1 MLYMYPKSVLF
12 TSSQKEINL
21 IIHGQG
27 VFIFENTDNTQVC
40 SFRILNS
47 DKSDGFIVNFL
58 STGIRIDR
66 VGMDAPLIDKDNN
79 TGLNDNKGCYYWISL
94 DSQNQRIIC
103 GVGEARME
111 TKTYI
116 YEFTTQVDA
125 SGGSRGQ
132 GPRNKLF
139 LESLVTI
146 NISNESTA
154 LVPMKLLRDPIT
166 SNVPLI
172 VKNTHEL
179 NMIHIASNKYL
190 PNANLSLVSQIL
202 YNCISGKNFVL
213 NDTDFPEFSQA
224 IEHSIKTEGCWCNT
238 RLKEKATEF
247 SKDKPNIL
255 ETYLRITLGENNG
268 ESTGI
273 PYVMEIWPVGHFSPV
288 HSHGNANAVIRVL
301 NGSINVSLFSY
312 LNNDIE
318 PFANTNFIKDDIT
331 WISPNLN
338 QIHQLKNLETSTD
351 TCITIQ
357 CYIYN
362 KNDDIHYDYFDY
374 IDNNGDIK
382 QYEPDSDMNFIDFY
396 NLMKKEYSEM
406 MAMKK
411 ANRCCSFF

>member
-1 MLYMYPKSVLF
+1 MYPKSILF

-66 VGMDAPLIDKDNN
+66 VGMDAPLIDKDNI

-116 YEFTTQVDA
+116 YEFATQVDA
-125 SGGSRGQ
+125 AAGD
-132 GPRNKLF
+132 NKLF

-146 NISNESTA
+146 DISNESTA

-166 SNVPLI
+166 SHVPLI

-190 PNANLSLVSQIL
+190 PSANLSLVSQML

-247 SKDKPNIL
+247 SKDKPNVL

-357 CYIYN
+357 CYIYS
-362 KNDDIHYDYFDY
+362 KNDEVHYDYFDY

-382 QYEPDSDMNFIDFY
+382 QYEPDSDMSFIDFY

-406 MAMKK
+406 MAMNK

>member
-1 MLYMYPKSVLF
+1 MLSKGINYPKSILF
-12 TSSQKEINL
+12 TEKETSQKEINL

-27 VFIFENTDNTQVC
+27 VFIFENTDNTQLC

-58 STGIRIDR
+58 STGILVDR
-66 VGMDAPLIDKDNN
+66 VGMDTPLIDKDNSV
-79 TGLNDNKGCYYWISL
+79 GLNENKGCYYWISL

-103 GVGEARME
+103 GIGEARME

-116 YEFTTQVDA
+116 YEFTFTNDNE
-125 SGGSRGQ
+125 RKN
-132 GPRNKLF
+132 NKLF

-146 NISNESTA
+146 NISNESIA

-172 VKNTHEL
+172 IKNTNEL
-179 NMIHIASNKYL
+179 NMTHIANNEYL

-213 NDTDFPEFSQA
+213 NDKNFPEFSQA
-224 IEHSIKTEGCWCNT
+224 IEYSIKTEGCWCNT
-238 RLKEKATEF
+238 RLKEKASEF

-273 PYVMEIWPVGHFSPV
+273 PYVMEIWPIGHFSPV

-312 LNNDIE
+312 LNNDIK

-331 WISPNLN
+331 WISSNLN
-338 QIHQLKNLETSTD
+338 QIHQLKNLETSNA

-396 NLMKKEYSEM
+396 NLMKKEYTEM
-406 MAMKK
+406 VAMKK
-411 ANRCCSFF
+411 ATKCCFI